1 MQRAQSAPPSAVAH
15 AAGGLGSSL
24 RKKAKTLKIWTAWRN
39 THHVCVAWRAS
50 AMQQKQRAPPA
61 QNSVHRLVFLGVAIL
76 GIVLV
81 VQLLQHIP
89 EMCCD
94 AALEVCI
101 VQRPA

>member
-15 AAGGLGSSL
+15 AAGVENMHGLAQHTPCL
-24 RKKAKTLKIWTAWRN
+24 CRLACLCDAAETA
-39 THHVCVAWRAS
+39 C
-50 AMQQKQRAPPA
+50 PPA
-61 QNSVHRLVFLGVAIL
+61 QNSVDHRLVFLGVAIL